1 MNTKRTVKP
10 DEAPVE
16 FKEIELLVISPAED
30 LAHSVQTQLRE
41 SGHNVHVSWLDKPEN
56 LVDELQRGL
65 PRLICCHD
73 QSGEKELRRLIGLCI
88 NIAPSIPVVAVLA
101 SLDSTQTEDLLHAGA
116 AQVVS
121 NEHKSLMTRALEREL
136 ESGTLHEKLKT
147 SRRQNSLLRSQLNA
161 IVAESPEAL
170 AYVHDGIHTHLNL
183 SYIKLFGFTEP
194 TELEGVPL
202 MDLVAPQSRDQIK
215 ALLNQVSKGDA
226 RPEPIEFVAQ
236 LADDSNTNLSM
247 RCRPATLEGEDQVE
261 VMVFQEASVSLA
273 PTPTNAFEGRIALY
287 KTLEDIKAQHVKA
300 QQIGIV
306 FICIDELEKLQDRLG
321 LYAIDNIM
329 SEVSFFLLESM
340 ADADQS
346 FRFDV
351 GEYVI
356 LAARK
361 TTAEVHALAEHIR
374 SAIDKEVFGDDLAS
388 SPLTASVSVAFAQA
402 NGKNTAA
409 LLKAQRTARKTSV
422 RDGNTVVEVITDG
435 ANADGADTSDPSWL
449 NRIRAGLEGEGDGLI
464 LALLSIASL
473 EGEQRMHSEVQLRM
487 VGDKGEGIQ
496 SEEFLPTA
504 QRHGL
509 MPLIDQ
515 WIVRETFA
523 LLRRKQKDQEQSLL
537 FITLS
542 QACTE
547 DSEAFLAWLKKL
559 KTESKVDTADIALAF
574 DEDTLQFN
582 TKKATTVIKAFKSL
596 GLKIAIH
603 SFGNS
608 ANSMQL
614 LDLIGPDYVRL
625 APSFTQALIAS
636 DVDKR
641 VSQTVDSVKSKGAKI
656 IASHVDDANGMARL
670 WQAGVHY
677 VQGSYV
683 QEPGVNN
690 KLEIT

>member
-1 MNTKRTVKP
+1 MNTKRTVNP
-10 DEAPVE
+10 DDTSLE
-16 FKEIELLVISPAED
+16 FKEVEMLVISPAED
-30 LAHSVQTQLRE
+30 LAHSVQAQLRE
-41 SGHNVHVSWLDKPEN
+41 SGHNVHVSWLNKPEN
-56 LVDELQRGL
+56 LVDELQRCL

-73 QSGEKELRRLIGLCI
+73 QSDGKDLRRLIGLCM

-101 SLDSTQTEDLLHAGA
+101 SLDSAQTEGLLHAGA

-121 NEHKSLMTRALEREL
+121 SQHKSLMTRALEREL

-147 SRRQNSLLRSQLNA
+147 SRRQNSILRSQLNA

-183 SYIKLFGFTEP
+183 SYVKLFGFSEP

-215 ALLNQVSKGDA
+215 TLLNQVTKGNA
-226 RPEPIEFVAQ
+226 KAEPIEFVAQ

-247 RCRPATLEGEDQVE
+247 RCRPATLEGEDQIE
-261 VMVFQEASVSLA
+261 VMVFQEASVSIS

-287 KTLEDIKAQHVKA
+287 KTLGDIKAQHLKT
-300 QQIGIV
+300 QQVGIV

-321 LYAIDNIM
+321 LYATDQIM
-329 SEVSFFLLESM
+329 SEVSLFLLDSM
-340 ADADQS
+340 AETDQS
-346 FRFDV
+346 FRFDI
-351 GEYVI
+351 GEYVV

-361 TTAEVHALAEHIR
+361 TTAEVHALAEQIR

-388 SPLTASVSVAFAQA
+388 SPLTASITVAFAQA
-402 NGKNTAA
+402 DHDNTAA
-409 LLKAQRTARKTSV
+409 LLKAQRMARKTSL
-422 RDGNTVVEVITDG
+422 RDGNTVAEVIADDTNTDG
-435 ANADGADTSDPSWL
+435 TSTSDPSWL
-449 NRIRAGLEGEGDGLI
+449 NRIRAGLEGDGLAI
-464 LALLSIASL
+464 ALLSIASL

-487 VGDKGEGIQ
+487 VGENGEGIQ
-496 SEEFLPTA
+496 PEEFLPTA

-523 LLRRKQKDQEQSLL
+523 LLRRKQADQEQSLL
-537 FITLS
+537 FVTLS

-547 DSEAFLAWLKKL
+547 DGEAFLAWLKKL
-559 KTESKVDTADIALAF
+559 KAESRVDMADIALAF
-574 DEDTLQFN
+574 DEDTIQFN
-582 TKKATTVIKAFKSL
+582 TKKATAVIKALKSL
-596 GLKIAIH
+596 GPKIAIH

-625 APSFTQALIAS
+625 APSFTQALVAK

-641 VSQTVDSVKSKGAKI
+641 LSQTVESLKSRGVKI

-683 QEPGVNN
+683 QEPGINN
-690 KLEIT
+690 KLEIA